1 MIHIEFNAIK
11 VDDLDDESNS
21 EFDNHYPDDSCSD
34 SHFSKEHQIIESEEA
49 SNKKSSFQKQKSMF
63 RDRSEEVSRKEKKF
77 SQSIEK
83 GKDAMSSLNNLNES

>member
-1 MIHIEFNAIK
+1 
-11 VDDLDDESNS
+11 
-21 EFDNHYPDDSCSD
+21 
-34 SHFSKEHQIIESEEA
+34 
-49 SNKKSSFQKQKSMF
+49 MF